1 MSTPRIRCPD
11 CRTAMPYTAA
21 ACPNCGRRMV
31 ATGGMVKSGQGESS
45 DILESTPY
53 SECRAQDCV
62 FNVTAEDARCP
73 NCGIPNPH
81 RGRPNTELA
90 VALSSQWAGCYV
102 ILSMFVTA
110 FVVGGIGASLLGRH
124 TSMGPFVIITTAISI
139 GLPMLVFRHLSRKA
153 GILRDPSPSP
163 DYSSG
168 MSLTLKSSESI
179 IQQRIK
185 ELKAR
190 EQQLS
195 SVMGRAK
202 HNTGEQWMKVR
213 KTLGGAIEMVRDQS
227 ARYQMKL
234 TEIRLVRWQN
244 RLAPQLYG
252 WEGLNYEQIE
262 ARLKALETSRGL
274 GSEIR
279 SKILEYK
286 KTLGETPD
294 VKELISRMD
303 DTLASYRKVHEGL
316 VARQAVL
323 ALQGV
328 SPVREAL
335 SPASYPTA
343 GKREGE
349 VFNAHAAITD
359 FSSSFAELEAEYTR
373 LQSEGDVAEEIGRI
387 LQRVDPS

>member
-1 MSTPRIRCPD
+1 
-11 CRTAMPYTAA
+11 
-21 ACPNCGRRMV
+21 
-31 ATGGMVKSGQGESS
+31 MVKSGQGSS
-45 DILESTPY
+45 MDILEGTPY

-62 FNVTAEDARCP
+62 FNVTAEDEKCP
-73 NCGIPNPH
+73 NCGIPDPY
-81 RGRPNTELA
+81 RARPNPELA
-90 VALSSQWAGCYV
+90 ITLSSEWAGCYLIISIIV
-102 ILSMFVTA
+102 MSV
-110 FVVGGIGASLLGRH
+110 VVGGIGASLFGRYV
-124 TSMGPFVIITTAISI
+124 SAGPFVIITTAISI
-139 GLPMLVFRHLSRKA
+139 AVPVLVFRHLRRKA
-153 GILRDPSPSP
+153 GLLKDTMPGTY
-163 DYSSG
+163 YSSG
-168 MSLTLKSSESI
+168 MSLTLKSSENI
-179 IQQRIK
+179 IKRRI
-185 ELKAR
+185 EDLKAR

-195 SVMGRAK
+195 SVMARAK
-202 HNTGEQWMKVR
+202 HNTGEQWEKVR
-213 KTLGGAIEMVRDQS
+213 KTLEGAVEIVRGQS
-227 ARYQMKL
+227 ERYQMKL

-252 WEGLNYEQIE
+252 WEGLNYEQTE

-294 VKELISRMD
+294 VKELMSRMNA
-303 DTLASYRKVHEGL
+303 TLASYKKVHEGL

-343 GKREGE
+343 GRREGE

-359 FSSSFAELEAEYTR
+359 FSSSFTELEAEYTR